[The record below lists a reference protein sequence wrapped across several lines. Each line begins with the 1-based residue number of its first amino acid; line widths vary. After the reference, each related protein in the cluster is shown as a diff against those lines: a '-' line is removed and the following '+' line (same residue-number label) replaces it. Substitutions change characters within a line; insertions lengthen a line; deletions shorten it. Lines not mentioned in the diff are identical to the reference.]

1 MQRDKFTSS
10 SIRADQAWNNSNHSY
25 ASINFNN
32 WSEISYDPFGGFAG
46 DILNS
51 LWQARKQGSRSL
63 TRQIPANSTT
73 SYFKHRIWMMTMLR
87 DALKTDIHLAR

>member
-51 LWQARKQGSRSL
+51 LWQARKQETFTLDHNVVISPKPFLSCRPWAGNDLLHRC
-63 TRQIPANSTT
+63 STID
-73 SYFKHRIWMMTMLR
+73 FF
-87 DALKTDIHLAR
+87 